1 MRVLVK
7 TQFHFTEMETLD
19 FVTAASNLH
28 STACYIECKTGW
40 EAEGALSRVLS
51 FTHC

>member
-1 MRVLVK
+1 MRVLAK
-7 TQFHFTEMETLD
+7 TQFHFTEMETLN

-28 STACYIECKTGW
+28 SAACYIEHKMGW
-40 EAEGALSRVLS
+40 EAEGAPSRVLS